1 VRDNGANGW
10 GISYSSIEFFERM
23 LKGHRNVA
31 KFTRSHDILLTVARK
46 KPADCVYVLIVNTY
60 TFGAADFYK
69 VRAEFP
75 EATCVVLAGDW
86 NAYTLEA
93 KELANAEG
101 LGLLTPKELVAAIW
115 REEPHKYFT
124 KDRHGNAVYH
134 TRAA

>member
-1 VRDNGANGW
+1 MDNGSNSW
-10 GISYSSIEFFERM
+10 GVSYSSIEFFERM
-23 LKGHRNVA
+23 IKGHKNVEQLL
-31 KFTRSHDILLTVARK
+31 RSRDILFAITRK
-46 KPADCVYVLIVNTY
+46 KPTDCVFVLIVNTY
-60 TFGAADFYK
+60 TFGAADLYK
-69 VRAEFP
+69 AREESP

-101 LGLLTPKELVAAIW
+101 IGLLTPKELVAAIW

-124 KDRHGNAVYH
+124 KDRNGNPVYH

>member
-1 VRDNGANGW
+1 MDNGSNGW
-10 GISYSSIEFFERM
+10 AVLYSSIGFFERM
-23 LKGHRNVA
+23 LKGHGNVVH
-31 KFTRSHDILLTVARK
+31 FLRSRDILFAITRK

-60 TFGAADFYK
+60 TFGAAAFYK
-69 VRAEFP
+69 AREEFQ

-101 LGLLTPKELVAAIW
+101 IGLLTPKELVAAIW
-115 REEPHKYFT
+115 REEPHKYFS
-124 KDRHGNAVYH
+124 KDSHDNPVYH